1 MNIYGHCVGVS
12 IRQRDVKTVIQS
24 IMCNLHSDN
33 GIDTKEI
40 ALLIF
45 FAKYDFHFE
54 QKIDLKYYSL
64 KFKTV
69 FPVFI

>member
-40 ALLIF
+40 ANIF
-45 FAKYDFHFE
+45 C
-54 QKIDLKYYSL
+54 KIRLSFRTKD
-64 KFKTV
+64 
-69 FPVFI
+69 